1 MVNERTTYVV
11 VGLVLLAGVFTILF
25 VAGCFNN
32 KIGASSAA
40 TILRRQ
46 EPTWKQVVCHGVGGY
61 WDYACVVRPK
71 SGPAFSF
78 DLRVNGSGITDQSAP

>member
-1 MVNERTTYVV
+1 MVSERTTYAV
-11 VGLVLLAGVFTILF
+11 VGLVLLAGAIAILF

-32 KIGASSAA
+32 KISASHAA

-61 WDYACVVRPK
+61 WDYACVVRPR
-71 SGPAFSF
+71 SGAAFSF
-78 DLRVNGSGITDQSAP
+78 DIRVNGSGITDQSAP